1 MYTRYLT
8 IIMMLTFIR
17 VNSLTLPKKF
27 NTNCN
32 VKPNWEPINFQEYIG
47 YKQYQNSRQVK
58 EQSIKYYD
66 KLRTEDK
73 LQKYINKPYK
83 YSK

>member
-58 EQSIKYYD
+58 EQSIKY
-66 KLRTEDK
+66 
-73 LQKYINKPYK
+73 NK
-83 YSK
+83 